1 MDANICTTDDGEGCG
16 ELFVMKGLPGLCMLC
31 SKLATLE
38 PGSPEYDAWM
48 NVRQCES
55 CGRAYKNWKSER
67 TICGACDTA
76 KMPPPG
82 PQQRNPEPNGAAQDK
97 ARVQH
102 ALDVARQARGHALN
116 ARLTKNPA
124 PAFAP
129 GGPLASIP
137 PPGSAGSEDIFITVE
152 CRIMTS
158 SKKDGKSTDMGLGL
172 SGRLWPKE
180 SYLSEVIDEHL
191 ATVNANWT
199 RTEPMELVKDEVQ
212 MRFAGNKVISPEY
225 ENGTIGEIY
234 EKYMTGDMG
243 TFYGASE
250 PKGRASGAKPQF
262 RMYME
267 LFIDKV
273 AYLSRRAAVE
283 EEAEITAAEAQEGA
297 PEAEAQEA
305 QAGRKRSNTQGG
317 VSEVPQKRRAALGLG
332 QPASMYMRSQL
343 PANVGRTASESVI
356 LQKAVTAMAED
367 TGEVSTMWPD
377 DAQTVSG
384 SIGRESCA
392 RGKTKAVHQLSIDG
406 KLHMAKRFFT
416 VSKQGEIVTGDE
428 NTYYLELELV
438 RLKSL
443 EWFLD
448 LFKASADRKN
458 IEYASNLVV
467 TPAFLACEVGMSSS
481 ASGLGPS
488 EEAVWLIEPRRT
500 MSVTKYC
507 GTMEYPRRSD
517 KIGVTLSA
525 FLHYVFWASQEEFV
539 FSDIQGSRMNVR
551 GVDTLILFDPMSH
564 TVEGDS
570 GVGDHGS
577 EGIETFKAQ
586 HRCSHIC
593 QLLGFKE
600 FVAIAVS
607 SKKRAAKDVD
617 AEGKN
622 EGEAEEEEEVDNGD
636 GDARP
641 PLTDEDE

>member
-16 ELFVMKGLPGLCMLC
+16 ERFVMKGLPGLCMLC

-38 PGSPEYDAWM
+38 PGSPEYEVWM

-82 PQQRNPEPNGAAQDK
+82 SQQRNPEPNGAAQV
-97 ARVQH
+97 RVQH

-137 PPGSAGSEDIFITVE
+137 PPGSAGSEDMVFITVE

-212 MRFAGNKVISPEY
+212 MRFAGNKVIAPEY

-262 RMYME
+262 RMHME
-267 LFIDKV
+267 LFIDK
-273 AYLSRRAAVE
+273 
-283 EEAEITAAEAQEGA
+283 GGH
-297 PEAEAQEA
+297 EAEAQEA
-305 QAGRKRSNTQGG
+305 QVGRKRSNTQGG

-343 PANVGRTASESVI
+343 PANIGRTASESVI
-356 LQKAVTAMAED
+356 LQKAVTAISED

-406 KLHMAKRFFT
+406 KLYMAKRFFT
-416 VSKQGEIVTGDE
+416 VSKEGEIVTGAE

-448 LFKASADRKN
+448 LFKASASKKN

-481 ASGLGPS
+481 ASDLGPA

-564 TVEGDS
+564 TVDADS

-600 FVAIAVS
+600 FRVSTVS
-607 SKKRAAKDVD
+607 SKKPAAKNVD
-617 AEGKN
+617 TEDENEAEV
-622 EGEAEEEEEVDNGD
+622 EEEEADNGD

-641 PLTDEDE
+641 PQTDDEDE